1 MRAAITD
8 RLGRFELRRRADAG
22 GLKRA
27 AVAVVVVE
35 ARRAGRGGL
44 PAHQAHAA
52 SCSAHGGQWALP
64 GGRVDA
70 GETIEQTAL
79 RELHE
84 ELGVLASTDD
94 ILGTLDDYPTR
105 SGYLIAP
112 VVVWSPGV
120 TVTPNPAEVAA
131 AYRIACGE
139 LFREGS
145 PEIIAIEESDRPIIR
160 LPLPVANVN
169 APTAAV
175 LYQFR
180 EVALAGRDTRVDHF
194 EQPVFAWRLMP
205 LTIRQ
210 PCADGWPTSEPGR
223 RFRNTV
229 VSCSI
234 TCSPRWLIV
243 TWRMRAMPRSGL
255 DAESRSST
263 MSVITRS
270 VSPGPH
276 RPRELDFADARR
288 AQAAGA
294 EHALLEPQLQGHRHG
309 VQARRDQAAEGP
321 LLGELD
327 VGVERLRIPLAREL
341 DDAGLG
347 QGHAAAHET
356 VADLEV
362 FVIAIGHGT
371 SSM

>member
-1 MRAAITD
+1 VTAFRFDDALRDAITD

-35 ARRAGRGGL
+35 ADV
-44 PAHQAHAA
+44 PAMSGEREAA
-52 SCSAHGGQWALP
+52 FLLTKRTPKLRAHGGQWALP
-64 GGRVDA
+64 GGRVDS

-194 EQPVFAWRLMP
+194 EQPVFAWR
-205 LTIRQ
+205 
-210 PCADGWPTSEPGR
+210 
-223 RFRNTV
+223 
-229 VSCSI
+229 
-234 TCSPRWLIV
+234 
-243 TWRMRAMPRSGL
+243 
-255 DAESRSST
+255 
-263 MSVITRS
+263 
-270 VSPGPH
+270 
-276 RPRELDFADARR
+276 
-288 AQAAGA
+288 
-294 EHALLEPQLQGHRHG
+294 
-309 VQARRDQAAEGP
+309 
-321 LLGELD
+321 
-327 VGVERLRIPLAREL
+327 
-341 DDAGLG
+341 
-347 QGHAAAHET
+347 
-356 VADLEV
+356 
-362 FVIAIGHGT
+362 
-371 SSM
+371 

>member
-1 MRAAITD
+1 MTSFRFDDALRNAITD

-35 ARRAGRGGL
+35 ADVPSMSGERE
-44 PAHQAHAA
+44 AA
-52 SCSAHGGQWALP
+52 FLLTKRTPKLRAHGGQWALP

-120 TVTPNPAEVAA
+120 MVTPNPAEVAA

-180 EVALAGRDTRVDHF
+180 EVALAGRHTRVDHF
-194 EQPVFAWRLMP
+194 EQPVFAWR
-205 LTIRQ
+205 
-210 PCADGWPTSEPGR
+210 
-223 RFRNTV
+223 
-229 VSCSI
+229 
-234 TCSPRWLIV
+234 
-243 TWRMRAMPRSGL
+243 
-255 DAESRSST
+255 
-263 MSVITRS
+263 
-270 VSPGPH
+270 
-276 RPRELDFADARR
+276 
-288 AQAAGA
+288 
-294 EHALLEPQLQGHRHG
+294 
-309 VQARRDQAAEGP
+309 
-321 LLGELD
+321 
-327 VGVERLRIPLAREL
+327 
-341 DDAGLG
+341 
-347 QGHAAAHET
+347 
-356 VADLEV
+356 
-362 FVIAIGHGT
+362 
-371 SSM
+371 